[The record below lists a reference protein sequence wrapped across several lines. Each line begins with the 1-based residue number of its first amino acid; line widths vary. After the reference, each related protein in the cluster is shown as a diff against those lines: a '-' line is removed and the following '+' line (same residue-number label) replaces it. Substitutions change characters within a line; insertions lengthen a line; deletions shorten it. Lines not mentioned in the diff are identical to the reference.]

1 MTRLMAIFS
10 FLGFYLVEVLK
21 ANLLIAVDILTPRNR
36 MTPRF
41 VTVRLDPLT
50 HRQLLLLTN
59 VITMTP
65 GTICLDISPDGRDLL
80 IHSLYAKSDDE
91 LIRSVKDDYERR
103 IRDVF

>member
-1 MTRLMAIFS
+1 MKRLFS
-10 FLGFYLVEVLK
+10 FVLFLGFYLVEILK

-50 HRQLLLLTN
+50 DRQLLILTN

-65 GTICLDISPDGRDLL
+65 GTLCLDVSSDRRDLL

-91 LIRSVKDDYERR
+91 LIRSVKTDYERR